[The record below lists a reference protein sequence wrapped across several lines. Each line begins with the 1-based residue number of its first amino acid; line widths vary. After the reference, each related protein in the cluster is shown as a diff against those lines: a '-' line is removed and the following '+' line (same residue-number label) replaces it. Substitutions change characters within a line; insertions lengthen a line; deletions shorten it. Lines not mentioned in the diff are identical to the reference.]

1 MTLRRHSCRSVRQRI
16 ALCTCALVVTLGA
29 SARAQSAIGAPAAQ
43 PAAAMKPSSGPMGSL
58 ELTPEQK
65 KKLAALAAKHA
76 DEGRATGELFQT
88 DPAEAMKR
96 MISIRAKMQK
106 EIRTV
111 LTPEQRAIFDR
122 NVAEMNAQMDA
133 HMPAAPR

>member
-1 MTLRRHSCRSVRQRI
+1 MTS
-16 ALCTCALVVTLGA
+16 
-29 SARAQSAIGAPAAQ
+29 RAQQ
-43 PAAAMKPSSGPMGSL
+43 PAVSVKPSSGPMGSL

-65 KKLAALAAKHA
+65 QQLSALAAKHA
-76 DEGRATGELFQT
+76 EEGKVTGELFQT
-88 DPAEAMKR
+88 DPSEAMKR
-96 MISIRAKMQK
+96 MVALRAKMQK

-133 HMPAAPR
+133 HRPAAPR